1 MFKSKFSVSPLTKD
15 SVYTL
20 NNGMK
25 IPVLGFGT
33 WQIRDDEEAYN
44 SVLEALRVGYRHIDT
59 AEVYR
64 NEEAVGRAIKDSGI
78 PREEIFLTTK
88 IWNTHTTY
96 EEAVKAIDESLAR
109 LGVTYVDLFLIHW
122 PNSTIFRPHYEKR
135 NAAVYKAMEDAHFAG
150 KIKALGVSNF
160 HAHHLTT
167 LLKTAKV
174 KPVMNQI
181 YVSPSDQQPA
191 VVSANEAHD
200 LVTTA
205 YSPLGTGKLLA
216 LPLLSELSNKYKKSA
231 AQILI
236 RWSLAHGYLP
246 LPKSVTPA
254 RIRENYNVFDFTLSD
269 EDIKKIDD
277 LVGIVGLA
285 RDPDTAD
292 Y

>member
-1 MFKSKFSVSPLTKD
+1 MFKSKFSVSPLTKE

-64 NEEAVGRAIKDSGI
+64 NEEAVGRAMKDSGI

-96 EEAVKAIDESLAR
+96 DEALAAIEERLVALDVSYIDL
-109 LGVTYVDLFLIHW
+109 LLIHW
-122 PNSTIFRPHYEKR
+122 PNPSPIRPDHPTR

-160 HAHHLTT
+160 HRRHLEP
-167 LLKTAKV
+167 LLKHVRV
-174 KPVMNQI
+174 KPVINQI
-181 YVSPSDQQPA
+181 YLSPSDQQRD
-191 VVSANEAHD
+191 VVLANDEFD
-200 LVTTA
+200 IVTSA
-205 YSPLGTGKLLA
+205 YSPLGTGKLLD
-216 LPLLSELSNKYKKSA
+216 LPLLSDLSKKYKKSA
-231 AQILI
+231 AQILLS
-236 RWSLAHGYLP
+236 WSLAHGYLP
-246 LPKSVTPA
+246 LPKSVTPS
-254 RIRENYNVFDFTLSD
+254 RIKENYDIFDFTLSVD
-269 EDIKKIDD
+269 DIKAIDN
-277 LVGIVGLA
+277 LAGIVGYA
-285 RDPDTAD
+285 RNPDTTE